1 MTLKIRYY
9 LISNENKSN
18 TGVKNMSHINT
29 EMKSFIAISDIISL
43 LNMSSGFLSIISSIN
58 HNYEL
63 AAILMIIAIIFD
75 SIDGW
80 VARKIN
86 RQDNFGFGK
95 NIDSLSDIVS
105 FGVAPAVFLYTCINT
120 TPNILQTVVLLTS
133 LLIVICG
140 VLRLTRYN
148 VISEKIDTK
157 DFIGF
162 PIPGISW
169 ILSTYYLSGLFNPYM
184 AIFLS
189 IIVSLIMISNI
200 KYSKFNNMPLIGI
213 STVLIILLILPIKI
227 AIFNINIPAILLL
240 LFCLYYLIINL
251 IKR

>member
-1 MTLKIRYY
+1 
-9 LISNENKSN
+9 
-18 TGVKNMSHINT
+18 MSDINT

-58 HNYEL
+58 HNLEL
-63 AAILMIIAIIFD
+63 AAILMIVAIMFD
-75 SIDGW
+75 SVDGW

-86 RQDNFGFGK
+86 RQDTLGFGK

-105 FGVAPAVFLYTCINT
+105 FGVAPAIFIYSCINT
-120 TPNILQTVVLLTS
+120 TPGIYQTIVIIVS

-148 VISEKIDTK
+148 VIADKLNTK

-162 PIPGISW
+162 PIPGISFA
-169 ILSTYYLSGLFNPYM
+169 LSTFYLSGLFNPYI
-184 AIFLS
+184 A
-189 IIVSLIMISNI
+189 LIMSVVISLLMICNVKYKKFDNI
-200 KYSKFNNMPLIGI
+200 PLIAI
-213 STVLIILLILPIKI
+213 SAVLIIILILPINSTVS
-227 AIFNINIPAILLL
+227 NINIPAVILL

-251 IKR
+251 IKH